1 MPLSQESQLMSNING
16 LHFSVRASGH
26 GFELL
31 DAGGKVIAW
40 TLDQE
45 FALRIL
51 LALELQAEEV
61 PLSCSKIIK
70 ICIEHQI
77 TH

>member
-1 MPLSQESQLMSNING
+1 
-16 LHFSVRASGH
+16 
-26 GFELL
+26 
-31 DAGGKVIAW
+31 VIAW

-45 FALRIL
+45 SALRIL
-51 LALELQAEEV
+51 LALELQAKEV